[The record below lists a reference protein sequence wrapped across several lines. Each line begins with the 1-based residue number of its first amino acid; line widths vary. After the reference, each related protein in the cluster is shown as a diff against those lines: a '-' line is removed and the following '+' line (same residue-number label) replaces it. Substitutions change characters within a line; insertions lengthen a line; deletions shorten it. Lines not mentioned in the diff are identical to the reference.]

1 MPTDDT
7 DAGDENA
14 TDGDHEAPPDEA
26 VDIPVDDGPIASP
39 KSIPDE
45 SAADLEDA
53 FDAEI
58 RGELPPTVDRAAVR
72 RMAAVAALLDES
84 VELPGTDYRIG
95 IDPLLGVVPGA
106 GDAVAA
112 GVSLYIVLES
122 ARLGVSYGTLL
133 AMLANVSVDAVGGS
147 VPVLGALFDAVWK
160 ANKWNVELA
169 VEALAGATER

>member
-1 MPTDDT
+1 
-7 DAGDENA
+7 
-14 TDGDHEAPPDEA
+14 
-26 VDIPVDDGPIASP
+26 
-39 KSIPDE
+39 
-45 SAADLEDA
+45 
-53 FDAEI
+53 
-58 RGELPPTVDRAAVR
+58 
-72 RMAAVAALLDES
+72 MAAVATLLDES
-84 VELPGTDYRIG
+84 VEIPGTDYRVG

-169 VEALAGATER
+169 VEDLAGATER